1 MKGHVQ
7 MTNHEFYM
15 DLALSN
21 AQAMK
26 GQTDPNPL
34 VGSVIVNDNRIVGIG
49 THLKAGEPHAEI
61 HALRM
66 AGEKAKGGTIYV
78 TLEPCS
84 HHGRTGPCAVAIVE
98 AGIKKVVIATL
109 DPNPVVS
116 GNGVKILED
125 AGIEVVVGVRQEES
139 QKMNEV
145 FNKFIVEKT
154 PFVTLKAGIT
164 LDGKIATH
172 SFDSKWITSEEARK
186 DVHHL
191 RNESMGILVGVNTVI
206 KDDPELTTRIPNG
219 RNPIRIVL
227 DSSLRIPLESKL
239 ITDKL
244 AETWIF
250 TGENYDIEKR
260 KVLENFGVSVFKTS
274 GRKHVNPA
282 EVLQILGEKLVS
294 SVLIEGGGT
303 INWAFLEKKLI
314 DKVVLYVAPK
324 IIGGHNSPSFLAGAG
339 FDKVRDAVHLS
350 NISLQQIGSDYKFTG
365 YPTYS
370 HKGL

>member
-1 MKGHVQ
+1 

-15 DLALSN
+15 DLAIKN

-34 VGSVIVNDNRIVGIG
+34 VGSVIVNDNRVVGIG
-49 THLKAGEPHAEI
+49 AHLKAGEPHAEI
-61 HALRM
+61 HAIRM
-66 AGEKAKGGTIYV
+66 AGEKARGGTIYV

-125 AGIEVVVGVRQEES
+125 AGIEVIIGVRQDES
-139 QKMNEV
+139 QRMNEV

-172 SFDSKWITSEEARK
+172 SFDSKWITSEAARE

-191 RNESMGILVGVNTVI
+191 RNENMGILVGVNTVI
-206 KDDPELTTRIPNG
+206 KDNPELTTRIPNG

-227 DSSLRIPLESKL
+227 DSTLRIPLDSKL

-250 TGENYDIEKR
+250 TSERFEKDKR
-260 KVLENFGVSVFKTS
+260 DTLEGQGISVFQTS
-274 GRKHVNPA
+274 GTTVNPA

-303 INWAFLEKKLI
+303 VNWSFLENKLI

-324 IIGGHNSPSFLAGAG
+324 IIGGQHAPSFLAGAG
-339 FDKVRDAVHLS
+339 MDKMKDAVELS
-350 NISLQQIGSDYKFTG
+350 NLAVQPIGKDYKFTG
-365 YPTYS
+365 YPIYTHEGS
-370 HKGL
+370 

>member
-1 MKGHVQ
+1 
-7 MTNHEFYM
+7 M

-61 HALRM
+61 HAIRM

-125 AGIEVVVGVRQEES
+125 AGIEVVVGVRQEKS

-191 RNESMGILVGVNTVI
+191 RNENMGILVGVNTVI

-260 KVLENFGVSVFKTS
+260 KVLENSGVSVFKTS

-350 NISLQQIGSDYKFTG
+350 NLSLQQIGSDYKITG